1 MASRAFDVKP
11 REVCRL
17 VGVQSI
23 ILPGIHLVV
32 IFDLALGFYGTYGSA
47 KDVIRGY
54 KEGMEEVT
62 MDEVFGLGLLPQF
75 FIF

>member
-1 MASRAFDVKP
+1 MASRAFDVKL
-11 REVCRL
+11 REICRL

-23 ILPGIHLVV
+23 ILPSIHLVI
-32 IFDLALGFYGTYGSA
+32 IFDLALGFYGRSA
-47 KDVIRGY
+47 KDVIREY

-62 MDEVFGLGLLPQF
+62 MEEVFGLGLLPQF